1 MLEGRKGMKTF
12 QEEKKMGCWSLMSKE
27 GMRTDVRVLDRSV
40 SSSKHID
47 SKSSRPL
54 ALYLGP
60 ARDTKFFRNRPKGRL
75 PISSNRSYSA
85 NKERLLHLAQL
96 H

>member
-1 MLEGRKGMKTF
+1 MFEGRKGMKTF

-27 GMRTDVRVLDRSV
+27 GMMTDVRVLDRRV
-40 SSSKHID
+40 SSSKYID

-60 ARDTKFFRNRPKGRL
+60 ARDTKPFRNRPKGCL
-75 PISSNRSYSA
+75 ANSSNRSYSA